1 MYDIQFVVSIIICAI
16 GIAVFL
22 AITILLIWNLVDG
35 YDFRFMIIH
44 NKGYIITSIIGLVIF
59 FISLFFVVKYY
70 KLSNSPNVVHE
81 KLLNNLDKAE
91 KELQKF
97 CIDHPQFKEIKE

>member
-1 MYDIQFVVSIIICAI
+1 MYDVQFAVSIVICVI
-16 GIAVFL
+16 GISVFL

-35 YDFRFMIIH
+35 YGFMSIRD
-44 NKGYIITSIIGLVIF
+44 KGYIIAGMIGLVVF

-70 KLSNSPNVVHE
+70 KLLNSPNVVHE
-81 KLLNNLDKAE
+81 RLLNDLDKTE

-97 CIDHPQFKEIKE
+97 YIDHSEFKEIKE

>member
-1 MYDIQFVVSIIICAI
+1 MYDIQFTVSIFICAI
-16 GIAVFL
+16 GIGVFL
-22 AITILLIWNLVDG
+22 ATTILLIWNLVDG
-35 YDFRFMIIH
+35 DGFMIIRD
-44 NKGYIITSIIGLVIF
+44 KGYIIAGIIGLVIF

-81 KLLNNLDKAE
+81 RLLNNLNKAE

-97 CIDHPQFKEIKE
+97 YIDHPQFKEIKE

>member
-1 MYDIQFVVSIIICAI
+1 MFDIQFAISIIICAI

-22 AITILLIWNLVDG
+22 ATTFLLIWNLVDG
-35 YDFRFMIIH
+35 YDFMSIRG
-44 NKGYIITSIIGLVIF
+44 KGYIIASMIGLVIF

-81 KLLNNLDKAE
+81 RLLNNLDKAE

-97 CIDHPQFKEIKE
+97 YIDHSEFKEIKEK

>member
-1 MYDIQFVVSIIICAI
+1 MYDVQFVISSIICAI
-16 GIAVFL
+16 GIALFL
-22 AITILLIWNLVDG
+22 ATTILLIWNLVDG
-35 YDFRFMIIH
+35 YNAMSIY
-44 NKGYIITSIIGLVIF
+44 NKRYIIAGIIGLVIF

-81 KLLNNLDKAE
+81 RLLNNLDKAE

-97 CIDHPQFKEIKE
+97 YIDHPQFKEIKK

>member
-1 MYDIQFVVSIIICAI
+1 MYYIQFAISIIICAI
-16 GIAVFL
+16 GIGVFL
-22 AITILLIWNLVDG
+22 ATTILLIWNLVDG
-35 YDFRFMIIH
+35 YGFM
-44 NKGYIITSIIGLVIF
+44 NEGYIIAGMIGLVIF

-81 KLLNNLDKAE
+81 RLLNDLDKTE

-97 CIDHPQFKEIKE
+97 YIDHPDFKENEE

>member
-1 MYDIQFVVSIIICAI
+1 MYDIQFAISIIICAI
-16 GIAVFL
+16 GIGVFL
-22 AITILLIWNLVDG
+22 ATTILLIWNLVDG
-35 YDFRFMIIH
+35 YGFM
-44 NKGYIITSIIGLVIF
+44 NEGYIIAGMIGLVIF

-81 KLLNNLDKAE
+81 RLLNNLDKTE

-97 CIDHPQFKEIKE
+97 YIDHPDFKENEE